1 MLRVENVSMIYGNRA
16 VLRDVSI
23 NFEEGSIIS
32 ITGKSGAG
40 KSTLLGI
47 LSGLLKPQQGKV
59 FFQGQDIFRWGDF
72 RRARFRSSSMGF
84 IFQFYNLFPDMTA
97 YENILYPAS
106 LNRRAPADINREI
119 EELAELLGIHGM
131 LKQYPETLSGGER
144 QRVAIARA
152 IINRPRLILAD
163 EPTGNLDDKTTGD
176 IVELFVRLKKE
187 RGITIIAATHEGELV
202 EKSDLNYHIEEGVL
216 ADVKRGSGQQRN
228 TRSGPKKNLAGSG
241 KKAKPR
247 SS

>member
-1 MLRVENVSMIYGNRA
+1 MIYGNRA

-47 LSGLLKPQQGKV
+47 LSGLLKPQKGKV
-59 FFQGQDIFRWGDF
+59 YFRDQDIFRWGDF

-97 YENILYPAS
+97 YDNILYPAS

-119 EELAELLGIHGM
+119 EELAELLGIRGM

-152 IINRPRLILAD
+152 IINKPRLILAD

-176 IVELFVRLKKE
+176 IVDLFTTLKKE

-202 EKSDLNYHIEEGVL
+202 EKSDLNYHIEDGML
-216 ADVKRGSGQQRN
+216 ADVRRRSDEGRHV
-228 TRSGPKKNLAGSG
+228 RSGAKKSVRSGG
-241 KKAKPR
+241 KKPKA
-247 SS
+247 